1 MTTKGLSSGL
11 AQTKSIYYCAKPPAL
26 MLNTPRQPVIFS
38 LALHYISFYLTPK
51 KMLNFMDYNSFRD
64 FRAKKSI
71 TFSQKVYYRC

>member
-11 AQTKSIYYCAKPPAL
+11 AQTKSIYFRAKPPAM

-51 KMLNFMDYNSFRD
+51 KMLNFMDYNASRD

-71 TFSQKVYYRC
+71 TFSQKVYYHY